1 MRISE
6 KHSALKHVNK
16 AVEYNNMLIEIDFRN
31 ATGVYLFKK
40 ISKEV
45 LKQVDELLKLDL
57 SNELRIILDELRTML
72 SDDSFNGDETSKILV
87 KLKEKISEF
96 SAKYRVLF
104 LPYKYSM
111 WDSLESI
118 HEAAQ
123 KDPECEAYVMP
134 IPYYDKDDNGNM
146 TEMHDESDLY
156 PKDLDVV
163 SWREHTVDE
172 INPDII
178 FIHNPYDDGNRI
190 TSIHPDYYT
199 RKLVRDDRLVVYVPY
214 YVSYT
219 DDPDMLTS
227 LGFAGI
233 YADYVITQSEWY
245 RNEYERCLD
254 KYRDMGDNARAAV
267 DYYDNG
273 HKFAVLGNP
282 KYDKVA
288 TLAKKSYLLS
298 DDWHDALFCG
308 AGQRL
313 TLLLDTTVELVLK
326 QRGNVFEK
334 INAVID
340 VVEENREMALIWR
353 PHPLIEVTISEMAPE
368 LEETYRRTI
377 ERCRNLDNCI
387 FDDTPDMHRAMAWSD
402 CFFGKYGSMLELYR
416 HTGKPAVML
425 DLGGTDSSVRDYD
438 EEALSGKVHAGE
450 VLREEELGMGTVLEF
465 CRKYQYV
472 PADFSQQE
480 TFGGRIYSF
489 SREAFLKKLD
499 Q

>member
-1 MRISE
+1 MVMRITTRCIALRYVDKLIGYNDMLGSTDVDSTAGKYMFKKVSREILNLIGELSQLFFTGNAQSISDKLGILFSE
-6 KHSALKHVNK
+6 NSYDFDKAFILLDKLKR
-16 AVEYNNMLIEIDFRN
+16 EID
-31 ATGVYLFKK
+31 
-40 ISKEV
+40 
-45 LKQVDELLKLDL
+45 
-57 SNELRIILDELRTML
+57 
-72 SDDSFNGDETSKILV
+72 
-87 KLKEKISEF
+87 EF
-96 SAKYRVLF
+96 PAKYRVLF

-118 HEAAQ
+118 YEAAE
-123 KDPECEAYVMP
+123 KDPECESYVMP
-134 IPYYDKDDNGNM
+134 IPYYDKDGHDNMIG
-146 TEMHDESDLY
+146 MHDESDLY
-156 PKDLDVV
+156 PKDLDIV

-178 FIHNPYDDGNRI
+178 FIHNPYDDGNLV

-199 RKLVRDDRLVVYVPY
+199 WKLVRDDRLVVYVPY

-219 DDPDMLTS
+219 DDPDILTS

-288 TLAKKSYLLS
+288 ILTKKSYLLS

-326 QRGNVFEK
+326 QRENV
-334 INAVID
+334 
-340 VVEENREMALIWR
+340 
-353 PHPLIEVTISEMAPE
+353 
-368 LEETYRRTI
+368 
-377 ERCRNLDNCI
+377 
-387 FDDTPDMHRAMAWSD
+387 
-402 CFFGKYGSMLELYR
+402 ELYR

-465 CRKYQYV
+465 CREYQYV
-472 PADFSQQE
+472 PADFEQKE
-480 TFGGRIYSF
+480 TFGERIYKF
-489 SREAFLKKLD
+489 SKEALVRKISK
-499 Q
+499 

>member
-178 FIHNPYDDGNRI
+178 FIHNPYDDGNRM

-438 EEALSGKVHAGE
+438 EEALSGKVHAG
-450 VLREEELGMGTVLEF
+450 
-465 CRKYQYV
+465 
-472 PADFSQQE
+472 
-480 TFGGRIYSF
+480 
-489 SREAFLKKLD
+489 
-499 Q
+499 

>member
-1 MRISE
+1 MIVATKRT
-6 KHSALKHVNK
+6 ALRCIDKLI
-16 AVEYNNMLIEIDFRN
+16 EYNCMLDSAGANGTARL
-31 ATGVYLFKK
+31 YLFRK
-40 ISKEV
+40 ISREV
-45 LKQVDELLKLDL
+45 LKMIEELMQL
-57 SNELRIILDELRTML
+57 EL
-72 SDDSFNGDETSKILV
+72 SDDMRRTLV
-87 KLKEKISEF
+87 ELQSVFSNNSGENDKVPALLAKLKRRFEEF
-96 SAKYRVLF
+96 PAKYRVLF

-118 HEAAQ
+118 YEAAE

-134 IPYYDKDDNGNM
+134 IPYYDKDGHDNMIG
-146 TEMHDESDLY
+146 MHDESDLY

-178 FIHNPYDDGNRI
+178 FIHNPYDDGNLV

-219 DDPDMLTS
+219 DDPDILTS

-288 TLAKKSYLLS
+288 I
-298 DDWHDALFCG
+298 
-308 AGQRL
+308 L
-313 TLLLDTTVELVLK
+313 TK
-326 QRGNVFEK
+326 
-334 INAVID
+334 
-340 VVEENREMALIWR
+340 
-353 PHPLIEVTISEMAPE
+353 
-368 LEETYRRTI
+368 
-377 ERCRNLDNCI
+377 
-387 FDDTPDMHRAMAWSD
+387 
-402 CFFGKYGSMLELYR
+402 
-416 HTGKPAVML
+416 
-425 DLGGTDSSVRDYD
+425 
-438 EEALSGKVHAGE
+438 
-450 VLREEELGMGTVLEF
+450 
-465 CRKYQYV
+465 
-472 PADFSQQE
+472 
-480 TFGGRIYSF
+480 
-489 SREAFLKKLD
+489 KKLSTI
-499 Q
+499 